1 MKNLSVINLT
11 VNSLFLLSALSGVYL
26 PEIQLCFF
34 SVSGL
39 YGNVF
44 LIKGIFMKLNKIMV
58 AAVMA
63 MGMSSFAHA
72 ADQGS
77 GRVTFTGSI
86 IDAPCSVS
94 PDAEDQ
100 EVSLGQIAKSV
111 LDNGGKS
118 TPQEFTIKLTNCDF
132 SSSSATNKVSA
143 TFSGVSAN
151 AANTLINISGQAI
164 GAGVGIQ
171 TYQGEQVTL
180 GKATNAVELSGNGDQ
195 ELKFS
200 AFLQGLNSTTA
211 PVTEGDFSA
220 VANFQLAYQ

>member
-1 MKNLSVINLT
+1 
-11 VNSLFLLSALSGVYL
+11 
-26 PEIQLCFF
+26 
-34 SVSGL
+34 
-39 YGNVF
+39 
-44 LIKGIFMKLNKIMV
+44 MKLNKIML
-58 AAVMA
+58 ASVMA
-63 MGMSSFAHA
+63 MGLSSFAHA
-72 ADQGS
+72 ADQGQ

-94 PDAEDQ
+94 PDSENQ

-118 TPQEFTIKLTNCDF
+118 AAQKFAIKLTDCDF
-132 SSSSATNKVSA
+132 SSPGATNKISA

-151 AANTLINISGQAI
+151 ANNTLINISGQAI

-180 GKATNAVELSGNGDQ
+180 GQATNAVALLGSGDQ
-195 ELKFS
+195 ELEFS
-200 AFLQGLNSTTA
+200 AFLQGLNNATA
-211 PVTEGDFSA
+211 PITEGDFSA

>member
-1 MKNLSVINLT
+1 
-11 VNSLFLLSALSGVYL
+11 
-26 PEIQLCFF
+26 
-34 SVSGL
+34 
-39 YGNVF
+39 
-44 LIKGIFMKLNKIMV
+44 MKLNKIMV

-72 ADQGS
+72 AEQGA

-86 IDAPCSVS
+86 IDAPCSIS
-94 PDAEDQ
+94 PDTEDQ
-100 EVSLGQIAKSV
+100 EVSLGQVAKSV

-118 TPQEFTIKLTNCDF
+118 TPQLFTIKLENCDL
-132 SSSSATNKVSA
+132 SSATATNKVSA

-151 AANTLINISGQAI
+151 TANTLLNISGQAV

-171 TYQGEQVTL
+171 TYQGEQVVL
-180 GKATNAVELSGNGDQ
+180 GSATNAVELAGSDDH

-200 AFLQGLNSTTA
+200 AYLQGLNDTA
-211 PVTEGDFSA
+211 NPVTEGDFSA